1 MRYKFLA
8 LFVGVAFFNPITG
21 ISQITRPIS
30 TAVPFLTI
38 SPDSRAASMG
48 DAGVASSPDA
58 NSIYWNTAKLAFSE
72 RSVGASVSYTPWL
85 QSLVDDM
92 GLINASFFKK
102 INKNQAF
109 TFGLTY
115 FNLGKIEFT
124 SNTAQSLGTF
134 QSREFAGVVGYTRK
148 LSRDF
153 SMGINLKFINSNLI
167 GTQVVMNQASKPGSS
182 AGGDIGFYYNN
193 NMRAIGEPKRT
204 SMAWG
209 LVFSNLGA
217 KINYGR
223 DAYFLPANIK
233 LGTAL
238 TIRADEHN
246 RFSLLVDAN
255 KLLVP
260 TPNGTTNNSK
270 DVGVLEAVFKSF
282 NDAPDGMK
290 EELKEITTSVGFE
303 YMYDNVFAVRAG
315 YFYESKMKGDRQYAT
330 VGLGFKLKDSYGLD
344 MAYLIPTTVSNPLAN
359 TWRLSLIFDLQG
371 KTSEA
376 VIPAN

>member
-8 LFVGVAFFNPITG
+8 LFVGVACFNPITG

-134 QSREFAGVVGYTRK
+134 QSREYVGVVGYTRK

-193 NMRAIGEPKRT
+193 NKRPTGDFKRT

-246 RFSLLVDAN
+246 RFNLLLDAN

-260 TPNGTTNNSK
+260 TPNGVSNNSK

-303 YMYDNVFAVRAG
+303 YLYDNAFAVRAG
-315 YFYESKMKGDRQYAT
+315 YFYESKMKGNRQYAT
-330 VGLGFKLKDSYGLD
+330 VGLGLKLKDSYGLD
-344 MAYLIPTTVSNPLAN
+344 MAYLIPTTVGNPLAN
-359 TWRLSLIFDLQG
+359 TWRLSLIFDLQA
-371 KTSEA
+371 KESEA
-376 VIPAN
+376 VVPAN